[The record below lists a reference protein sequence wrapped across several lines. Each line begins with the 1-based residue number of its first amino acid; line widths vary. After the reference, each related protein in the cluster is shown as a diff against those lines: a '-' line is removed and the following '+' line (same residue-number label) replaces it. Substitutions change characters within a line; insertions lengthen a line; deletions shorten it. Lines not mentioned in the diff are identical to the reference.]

1 MPTTRQEGLP
11 LTILEGMAYGLT
23 TIASDIGGISGVISH
38 NDDGFLIPP
47 GNQSQLDKAF
57 HTLLTDRKKID
68 ACGKAMQRQTI
79 EQNYSKSQMVK
90 STLEVLTAA
99 LNGN

>member
-47 GNQSQLDKAF
+47 GNQNQLDKAF
-57 HTLLTDRKKID
+57 NTLLTDRKRID
-68 ACGKAMQRQTI
+68 ACGKAARQTI
-79 EQNYSKSQMVK
+79 EQNYSKAQMVK

-99 LNGN
+99 LNDN